1 MAPRDA
7 GDPADRTAAIRA
19 SIHSGNKIVRQAQV
33 RVDSARQQVLRAHAA
48 LWRVHRYLDEFDERR
63 GAVEKAAPPPG
74 PAVLSVV
81 PSLFRLP
88 DDLP

>member
-19 SIHSGNKIVRQAQV
+19 SIHSGNEIVRQAQV
-33 RVDSARQQVLRAHAA
+33 RVDSARRHVLRAHAA
-48 LWRVHRYLDEFDERR
+48 LSRVHRYLDEFDERR
-63 GAVEKAAPPPG
+63 GAVEKAPPRG